1 MLSKALNIQIQI
13 VSYRFIM
20 YDDQQTKGNLR
31 FCIRTEVSTSVL
43 LLLVSCC
50 LLSITIILWT
60 PRLAAGVTT
69 TNSVHFI
76 TYENSTYG
84 IKMQYPSNWQKIETE
99 DTSKGNNDNDK
110 PIVEFKLPSS
120 IGANLVHKND
130 QATFIILIH
139 KLPPQNMISKIISS
153 FDSSRS
159 QEISFKAFV
168 LSHLTNLLIK
178 LPDFHL
184 IKSESGGTTLRDNT
198 PAHKLVYTYSGGGEK
213 GSNVIKDMEIVAV
226 KDDEG
231 YIIRYLAQEPTFF
244 DNLPHIQEIVKS
256 FSITK

>member
-1 MLSKALNIQIQI
+1 
-13 VSYRFIM
+13 M
-20 YDDQQTKGNLR
+20 YYDQQTKGNMR

-43 LLLVSCC
+43 LLLVSGC
-50 LLSITIILWT
+50 LLAITIILWT

-69 TNSVHFI
+69 PNSVHFI

-84 IKMQYPSNWQKIETE
+84 IQMQYPSNWQKIQTE
-99 DTSKGNNDNDK
+99 ETSKGNNDNDK

-130 QATFIILIH
+130 QVTFMILIH
-139 KLPPQNMISKIISS
+139 KLTPQNMISKMISF
-153 FDSSRS
+153 FDSRRS
-159 QEISFKAFV
+159 QEISFEAFV
-168 LSHLTNLLIK
+168 LSHLTNLLTK

-184 IKSESGGTTLRDNT
+184 IKSESGGTTLRDNI
-198 PAHKLVYTYSGGGEK
+198 PVHKLVYTYRGGGKK
-213 GSNVIKDMEIVAV
+213 GNNVMKGMEILAM

-231 YIIRYLAQEPTFF
+231 YIIRYLAQEPIFF
-244 DNLPHIQEIVKS
+244 HYMPYIQKIAKT

>member
-1 MLSKALNIQIQI
+1 
-13 VSYRFIM
+13 M

-43 LLLVSCC
+43 LLLVSSC

-60 PRLAAGVTT
+60 PRLAAAGVTT
-69 TNSVHFI
+69 TNSSHFI

-84 IKMQYPSNWQKIETE
+84 IRMQYPSNWQKIETE
-99 DTSKGNNDNDK
+99 EISKGNNDNDK

-153 FDSSRS
+153 FDSGRS
-159 QEISFKAFV
+159 QEISFEAFV
-168 LSHLTNLLIK
+168 FSHLTNLLTK

-184 IKSESGGTTLRDNT
+184 IKSESGGTALRDNT
-198 PAHKLVYTYSGGGEK
+198 PAHKLVYTYRGGGEK
-213 GSNVIKDMEIVAV
+213 GNNVIKDMEILAV

-231 YIIRYLAQEPTFF
+231 YIIRYLAQEPIFF
-244 DNLPHIQEIVKS
+244 DYLPYIQEIAKS